1 MTSTTPAHD
10 VDVDV
15 DVVVVGGGIGG
26 LSTAYALTAA
36 GHTVRLLEQAP
47 EFGEVGAGLQL
58 APNATRI
65 LNQWG
70 LLDEVVARG
79 VLPRRLVCRDAVDG
93 TELTRLDLG
102 EGFLARYGAPYVVIH
117 RSDLHDILVQACR
130 RAGVELVTSA
140 RVEAVDTADDV
151 ATAVTA
157 DRRHTGRA
165 VIAADGLRS
174 TIRSRMS
181 NDEPIGSGYA
191 AYRGAVPVDSLP
203 SLEELSMQDVVL
215 YIGPGCHL
223 VQYPLRGGQMFNQ
236 VAVFS
241 SPAYHRGEPD
251 WGGPD
256 ELYQAFEGCCPQVRT
271 SLKNLWNDRFWPMY
285 DREPISR
292 WVDGRIALTGDAA
305 HPMLQYLAQGACQ
318 AIEDAFN
325 LAGHSELRRD
335 GEVVDWGGAL
345 AGYESDRTVRTA
357 RVQTSARVWGDIW
370 HVDGLARTLR
380 NALFRDRPTDDY
392 RYIDWLYGEHAAPTP
407 PKEQPATAVT
417 V

>member
-1 MTSTTPAHD
+1 MTRISAPET
-10 VDVDV
+10 

-26 LSTAYALTAA
+26 LANAYALTVA
-36 GHTVRLLEQAP
+36 GHSVRLLEQAP

-65 LNQWG
+65 LREWG

-79 VLPRRLVCRDAVDG
+79 VLPRRLLCRDAVDG
-93 TELTRLDLG
+93 TELTHLDLG
-102 EGFLARYGAPYVVIH
+102 EDFQARYGAPYVVIH

-130 RAGVELVTSA
+130 RVDVDLHTSA
-140 RVEAVDTADDV
+140 PVDAVDTGDEV
-151 ATAVTA
+151 ATAVTGE
-157 DRRHTGRA
+157 RQHTGRV

-174 TIRSRMS
+174 TIRSRLS
-181 NDEPIGSGYA
+181 SDEPIGSGYA

-203 SLEELSMQDVVL
+203 SLEELSLHDVVL

-223 VQYPLRGGQMFNQ
+223 VQYPLRGGRMFNQ

-241 SPAYHRGEPD
+241 SPGYHRGDAD
-251 WGGPD
+251 WGGPE
-256 ELYQAFEGCCPQVRT
+256 ELHQAFEGCCEQVRS
-271 SLKNLWNDRFWPMY
+271 SLENLWNDRFWPMY
-285 DREPISR
+285 DREPIPR

-325 LAGHSELRRD
+325 LAGHSQLRRD
-335 GEVVDWGGAL
+335 GTAVDWTRTL
-345 AGYESDRTVRTA
+345 TGYEADRTIRTA

-380 NALFRDRPTDDY
+380 NALFRDRPVDDY
-392 RYIDWLYGEHAAPTP
+392 RYIDWLYGKHAAPTP
-407 PKEQPATAVT
+407 PTEQTIAAVM